1 MQSLRR
7 GISKKK
13 MKKIK
18 STITSSNEDLDG
30 RHEVNTVPL
39 SLMLLFLLY
48 KQSGTHLQRLFSLCI
63 PHAAATMRNNEAFP
77 RRNER
82 CAAVT
87 AARDCAGGVR

>member
-1 MQSLRR
+1 MQSFRR

-13 MKKIK
+13 IKKIK

-30 RHEVNTVPL
+30 KHYMYTVPL

-63 PHAAATMRNNEAFP
+63 PRAAATLRKQ
-77 RRNER
+77 
-82 CAAVT
+82 
-87 AARDCAGGVR
+87 